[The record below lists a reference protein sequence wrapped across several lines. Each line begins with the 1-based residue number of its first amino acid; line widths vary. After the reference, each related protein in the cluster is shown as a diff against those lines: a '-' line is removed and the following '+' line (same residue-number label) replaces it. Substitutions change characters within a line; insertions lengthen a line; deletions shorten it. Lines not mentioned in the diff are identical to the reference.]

1 MKRVAVTLLVFSIVF
16 FGASILQA
24 GKPDKY
30 TLSGGGQGYVGYCAD
45 ADFEVWEDVTWKVT
59 VKDYYNK
66 DGEFI
71 REKIH
76 WTVEGVV
83 FNYDNPDFSLP
94 YKNSVYT
101 EHYTAETNV
110 SRFTGLVALVTLPG
124 YGNIFIDVGVFAI
137 NWDDGT
143 ITFEAGKH
151 QFWYGNVDALCEH
164 LAP

>member
-24 GKPDKY
+24 GQPDMY
-30 TLSGGGQGYVGYCAD
+30 TISGSNQNFVGYCS
-45 ADFEVWEDVTWKVT
+45 DFEVWEDITWEAA

-71 REKIH
+71 KEKIH
-76 WTVEGVV
+76 WTIEGVV
-83 FNYDNPDFSLP
+83 FNYDNPEFSLP
-94 YKNSVYT
+94 YKNRVYT
-101 EHYTAETNV
+101 EHYTAETNE
-110 SRFTGLVALVTLPG
+110 SRYTGLWALVTLPG
-124 YGNIFIDVGVFAI
+124 YGNIFIDVGVVVYY
-137 NWDDGT
+137 WGDGT

-151 QFWYGNVDALCEH
+151 QWWTANVDALCEH